1 MNNAVD
7 GRVLR
12 QLLLMQSSLLALS
25 DAALVP
31 FVIRELSGVPGVGR
45 IEFAAVERGHQGHAT
60 RYRITSGVQ
69 FHGELIFDLADAS
82 AFAPY
87 ADPVRGCVSMLAL
100 ILEER
105 RQRAAVGRHASHL
118 EQQYLD
124 IVGVMV
130 MALDRDG
137 RISMINKKGAQLL
150 GRAESAL
157 LGIDWFQNFVP
168 ADERES
174 VRQVFDTLMSGRT
187 QLLEHH
193 ENCIVNARGQKLTLA
208 WNNSLLHDEAGQV
221 VGTLSCAEDITER
234 KAVEQG
240 RLAAQNALRDSEERM
255 RLFFDNVPVGIFIS
269 TRSGQFIYVNPALP
283 RILGYDSPDELM
295 AVVNRSSIADALYV
309 EPGRRQDVIQ
319 AFDRSQQ
326 RWHTV
331 ENRYRRKDGEVID
344 AILSLGE
351 QYDST
356 AAELRYCGVI
366 TDISERKRMEEDLA
380 ESREKFRGL
389 SEAAFEAI
397 FISEKGRCLEQN
409 QRAEQMFG
417 YGAQEAIGRLGTEW
431 IAPADR
437 DLVTK
442 NMVEGYELPYEV
454 TALRKDG
461 STFPA
466 MIRGK
471 GMHYKGRAV
480 RVTSM
485 SDITERKQAQQAIL
499 RERDFS
505 RAALDSLPG
514 LFYLIDR
521 QGHFLRWN
529 QNFETVSGYVG
540 VEISAMS
547 PLDFFDVS
555 EHGAVAATIERVYE
569 HGEAQ
574 VEAWFL
580 AKNQTKTPFLFTG
593 KRCLLE
599 GKLCLMGMGID
610 ITERKRSAER
620 IEHLAFYDPLTDLP
634 NRRLLLDR
642 LEQAISSSTRHV
654 RHGALMLLDMDDFKT
669 LNDTL
674 GHDVGDQFLVEVARR
689 LQASVR
695 DGDTVARHGGDEFVV
710 ILEDLSED
718 ALAAVQ
724 AESVAMKILRAV
736 SQPYLLDLT
745 VRHGLNHTRSYHG
758 TSSIGIALFQGNA
771 VSVDELLRRA
781 DTAMYQAKAAGRN
794 ALRFFDP
801 EMQST
806 VTARAT
812 LDNDLRDAVR
822 EGQFCLYYQPQVD
835 SAAHCTGAE
844 ALLRWQHPRR
854 GLVPPAEF
862 IPHAEATGLIVTIG
876 HWALEAACVQLVNWA
891 AQPRTSHLTV
901 AVNVSARQFRDVDFV
916 GQVLAIVKRTGVNA
930 KKLKLE
936 LTESL
941 LLDKVED
948 TIAKMTALQAI
959 GIRFALDDF
968 GTGYS
973 SLSYLKR
980 LPLDQLK
987 IDQSFVRDV
996 LTDPNDAA
1004 IARTIVALAQSMG
1017 LAVIAEGV
1025 ETQAQREFLEANG
1038 CAAYQGY
1045 LFGRPVPAQDF
1056 SRQFGAA
1063 EALAGSIRPH

>member
-1 MNNAVD
+1 MSKAVE
-7 GRVLR
+7 GRVLG
-12 QLLLMQSSLLALS
+12 QLLRMQSCLLGLS
-25 DAALVP
+25 DAELVP
-31 FVIRELSGVPGVGR
+31 FVIRELADVPGVGH
-45 IEFAAVERGHQGHAT
+45 IEFAAVEQGDQGHGIH
-60 RYRITSGVQ
+60 YRLASGAQ
-69 FHGELIFDLADAS
+69 FHGELIFGLTDAT

-87 ADPVRGCVSMLAL
+87 ADPVRGCVSMLTH

-105 RQRAAVGRHASHL
+105 RQRAAVDRHASDL
-118 EQQYLD
+118 EQQYLA

-137 RISMINKKGAQLL
+137 RIAMINKKGAQLL
-150 GRAESAL
+150 GCAESAL
-157 LGIDWFQNFVP
+157 LGTDWFENFLP
-168 ADERES
+168 ADERDS
-174 VRQVFDTLMSGRT
+174 VRRVFDTLMLGQT

-193 ENCIVNARGQKLTLA
+193 ENYIVNASGQKLILA

-234 KAVEQG
+234 RAVEQD
-240 RLAAQNALRDSEERM
+240 RLAAQNALRDSEARM
-255 RLFFDNVPVGIFIS
+255 RLFFDNVPVGIFVS
-269 TRSGQFIYVNPALP
+269 TRAGKFVYVNAALP
-283 RILGYDSPDELM
+283 RILGYDSPEELIT
-295 AVVNRSSIADALYV
+295 VVNRSSIAEAVYV
-309 EPGRRQDVIQ
+309 EPGRRQQVIQ
-319 AFDRSQQ
+319 AFDRSQE
-326 RWHTV
+326 RWHCT

-351 QYDST
+351 QYDSAT
-356 AAELRYCGVI
+356 AELRYFGVI
-366 TDISERKRMEEDLA
+366 TDISEGKRMEGELT

-417 YGAQEAIGRLGTEW
+417 YSAQEALGRPGTDW

-437 DLVTK
+437 ELVIK
-442 NMVEGYELPYEV
+442 NMMSGYELPYEV

-466 MIRGK
+466 TIRGK
-471 GMHYKGRAV
+471 GMQYKDRVV
-480 RVTSM
+480 RVTSL
-485 SDITERKQAQQAIL
+485 SDITERKQAQDEIL

-514 LFYLIDR
+514 LFYLIDQ
-521 QGHFLRWN
+521 QGQFLRWN
-529 QNFETVSGYVG
+529 QNFETVSGYDSA
-540 VEISAMS
+540 EISRLS
-547 PLDFFDVS
+547 PLDFFDAD
-555 EHGAVAATIERVYE
+555 EQAPVAAAIERVYE
-569 HGEAQ
+569 QGEAQ

-580 AKNQTKTPFLFTG
+580 TKNRAKIPFLFNG
-593 KRCLLE
+593 KRCLFD
-599 GKLCLMGMGID
+599 GKPCLMGMGID
-610 ITERKRSAER
+610 ITERKRADER
-620 IEHLAFYDPLTDLP
+620 IEHLAFYDPLTNLP

-674 GHDVGDQFLVEVARR
+674 GHDVGDQFLVEVASR

-695 DGDTVARHGGDEFVV
+695 EGDTVARHGGDEFVV
-710 ILEDLSED
+710 ILEDLSEG
-718 ALAAVQ
+718 ALAVVQ
-724 AESVAMKILRAV
+724 AESVAVKILKAV
-736 SQPYLLDLT
+736 SQPYVLDLT
-745 VRHGLNHTRSYHG
+745 IADGQNHTRAYHG
-758 TSSIGIALFQGNA
+758 TSSIGITLFLGSA
-771 VSVDELLRRA
+771 VSVDELMRRA

-801 EMQST
+801 EMQSA
-806 VTARAT
+806 VTARAA

-822 EGQFCLYYQPQVD
+822 EGQFVLYYQPQVD
-835 SAAHCTGAE
+835 VDARYTGAE

-862 IPHAEATGLIVTIG
+862 IAHAEATGLIVAIG
-876 HWALEAACVQLVNWA
+876 QWVLETACAQLVIWA
-891 AQPRTSHLTV
+891 TQPRASHLTL

-916 GQVLAIVKRTGVNA
+916 EQILAIVRRTGVNPR
-930 KKLKLE
+930 KLKLE
-936 LTESL
+936 LTESVL
-941 LLDKVED
+941 LEQVED
-948 TIAKMTALQAI
+948 TIAKMTALQAAGI
-959 GIRFALDDF
+959 GFALDDF

-973 SLSYLKR
+973 SLSYLQR

-1004 IARTIVALAQSMG
+1004 IARTIVALAHSMG

-1025 ETQAQREFLEANG
+1025 ETQAQREFLAANG
-1038 CAAYQGY
+1038 CMAYQGY
-1045 LFGRPVPAQDF
+1045 LFGRPAPIQNF
-1056 SRQFGAA
+1056 RW
-1063 EALAGSIRPH
+1063 

>member
-1 MNNAVD
+1 MSEAVD
-7 GRVLR
+7 R
-12 QLLLMQSSLLALS
+12 
-25 DAALVP
+25 
-31 FVIRELSGVPGVGR
+31 
-45 IEFAAVERGHQGHAT
+45 HAT
-60 RYRITSGVQ
+60 D
-69 FHGELIFDLADAS
+69 F
-82 AFAPY
+82 
-87 ADPVRGCVSMLAL
+87 
-100 ILEER
+100 
-105 RQRAAVGRHASHL
+105 

-130 MALDRDG
+130 MALDRNG
-137 RISMINKKGAQLL
+137 RIAMINKKGAQLL

-157 LGIDWFQNFVP
+157 LGTDWFENFLP
-168 ADERES
+168 TDERDS
-174 VRQVFDTLMSGRT
+174 VRQVFDTLISGEA
-187 QLLEHH
+187 QLLERY
-193 ENCIVNARGQKLTLA
+193 ENSIVNAQGQKLILA
-208 WNNSLLHDEAGQV
+208 WKNTLLHDRAGRV
-221 VGTLSCAEDITER
+221 VGTLSCAEDVTER
-234 KAVEQG
+234 RAVEQD

-269 TRSGQFIYVNPALP
+269 TRAGKFIYVNPALP

-295 AVVNRSSIADALYV
+295 TVVNRSSIAEALYA
-309 EPGRRQDVIQ
+309 EPGRRQEVIQ
-319 AFDRSQQ
+319 EFDRSHE

-356 AAELRYCGVI
+356 AAEYRYCGVI
-366 TDISERKRMEEDLA
+366 TDISERKRIEEDLA

-417 YGAQEAIGRLGTEW
+417 YGAQEALGRLGTEW

-442 NMVEGYELPYEV
+442 NMMAGYELPYEV

-461 STFPA
+461 STFAA

-505 RAALDSLPG
+505 REALDSLPG
-514 LFYLIDR
+514 LFYLIDQ

-529 QNFETVSGYVG
+529 QNFETVSGYDG

-547 PLDFFDVS
+547 PLDFFDLD
-555 EHGAVAATIERVYE
+555 EHASVAAAIERVYQ

-580 AKNQTKTPFLFTG
+580 AKSRTKIPFLFTG

-610 ITERKRSAER
+610 ITERRRSAER

-642 LEQAISSSTRHV
+642 LERAISSSARRV

-695 DGDTVARHGGDEFVV
+695 EGDTVARHGGDEFVV
-710 ILEDLSED
+710 ILEDLGENT
-718 ALAAVQ
+718 LAAVQ
-724 AESVAMKILRAV
+724 AESVAIKILNAV

-745 VRHGLNHTRSYHG
+745 VRDSPNHSRSYHG
-758 TSSIGIALFQGNA
+758 TSSVGITLFQGNA
-771 VSVDELLRRA
+771 VSADDLMRRA

-801 EMQST
+801 EMQSA
-806 VTARAT
+806 VTQRAT
-812 LDNDLRDAVR
+812 LDSDLRDAVR

-835 SAAHCTGAE
+835 SAARCTGAE

-862 IPHAEATGLIVTIG
+862 ISHAEATGLIVAIG
-876 HWALEAACVQLVNWA
+876 HWVLEAACAQLVTWA
-891 AQPRTSHLTV
+891 AQPQTSHLSV

-916 GQVLAIVKRTGVNA
+916 GQILAIVKRTGVNP

-941 LLDKVED
+941 LLEKVED
-948 TIAKMTALQAI
+948 TVAKMAALQAVGI
-959 GIRFALDDF
+959 GFALDDF

-1004 IARTIVALAQSMG
+1004 IARTIVALAQGMG

-1025 ETQAQREFLEANG
+1025 ETQAQREFLAANG
-1038 CAAYQGY
+1038 CTAYQGY
-1045 LFGRPVPAQDF
+1045 LFGRPVPIQDF
-1056 SRQFGAA
+1056 SRHFEATAGPAPAA
-1063 EALAGSIRPH
+1063 AG